1 MPLANVFPQ
10 EYILIIS
17 ILLLFF
23 YTQFN
28 LLDKSSQFHEKIPP
42 SLRATFNSIAP
53 SLFRLLCVIILPIF
67 TLLTNYFGWIIVPI
81 LYISIFLL
89 IE

>member
-10 EYILIIS
+10 EYILIISIYYFYLLFLFIIS

-28 LLDKSSQFHEKIPP
+28 LLDKSSQFHEKIPS

-53 SLFRLLCVIILPIF
+53 SLL
-67 TLLTNYFGWIIVPI
+67 IVA
-81 LYISIFLL
+81 
-89 IE
+89 E